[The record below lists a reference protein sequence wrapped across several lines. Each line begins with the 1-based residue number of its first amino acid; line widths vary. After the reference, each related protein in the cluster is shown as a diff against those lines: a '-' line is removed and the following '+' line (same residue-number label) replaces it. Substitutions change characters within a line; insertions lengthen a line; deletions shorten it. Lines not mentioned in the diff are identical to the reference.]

1 MHRAGTSA
9 TPAPAR
15 VAAAAAATA
24 TGRRAAGNVC
34 SVSPRFCAKPV
45 SLLALG
51 APLLRPPA
59 RTAPPLP
66 RALPRPPPRAP
77 QVCMRLSAARRA
89 ARAEQTLC
97 VAAGGTA
104 TLGADA
110 ARAAEVCLLPAPPPP
125 CAPPPHRNCSCTPR
139 NCSDRVPVCSRVRCC
154 VCVSPPKAKRTPLAA
169 CPQLRA
175 ALCSLPPGA
184 LASCGTAPDARRPT
198 LVSDARAASRF
209 AVAERSRPDFKRA
222 CALSCC

>member
-51 APLLRPPA
+51 APLLRPP
-59 RTAPPLP
+59 P
-66 RALPRPPPRAP
+66 RARRKCACTFRLRGAPHARSRRSALLPAGQQPWRRCIKSCQVRLPPRA
-77 QVCMRLSAARRA
+77 
-89 ARAEQTLC
+89 
-97 VAAGGTA
+97 
-104 TLGADA
+104 
-110 ARAAEVCLLPAPPPP
+110 PPP